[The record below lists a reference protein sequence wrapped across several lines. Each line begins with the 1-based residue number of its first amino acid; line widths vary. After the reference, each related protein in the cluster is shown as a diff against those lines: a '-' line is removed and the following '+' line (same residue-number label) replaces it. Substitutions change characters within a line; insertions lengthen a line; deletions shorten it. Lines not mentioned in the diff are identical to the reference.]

1 MGWDKNGLILE
12 FSNNDIIT
20 VIIII
25 IMKRETIK
33 EGSTSHPDE

>member
-20 VIIII
+20 VIII
-25 IMKRETIK
+25 MKTETIK
-33 EGSTSHPDE
+33 EGSTSQPDE